1 MPTSVRFAVLLILL
15 AAMSACGGGGSNTP
29 TSSSLAG
36 NWQMTLQDN
45 NTGAVKT
52 ESGFLLQSG
61 NALTGNLL
69 LTGQTECPG
78 VGAASG
84 QVTSPAVSL
93 TINQIAQTAT
103 LTGQASS
110 DGSTLSGTYS
120 ILASGCGGTQVGK
133 WMATLVKPLSGN
145 FKATF
150 TSGATSIVFPASG
163 MIAQNSNSG
172 GSTTNLSGSLSA
184 SDAPCLTAATITGV
198 ISGTTVLLNF
208 SSQEGAP
215 LGQYRGTM
223 TTDGTM
229 ITGNYN
235 LLSTPSPPGGQC
247 DDFGTAVITI
257 QP

>member
-84 QVTSPAVSL
+84 RSEEHTSELQS
-93 TINQIAQTAT
+93 Q
-103 LTGQASS
+103 
-110 DGSTLSGTYS
+110 
-120 ILASGCGGTQVGK
+120 
-133 WMATLVKPLSGN
+133 
-145 FKATF
+145 FH
-150 TSGATSIVFPASG
+150 IV
-163 MIAQNSNSG
+163 
-172 GSTTNLSGSLSA
+172 
-184 SDAPCLTAATITGV
+184 C
-198 ISGTTVLLNF
+198 
-208 SSQEGAP
+208 
-215 LGQYRGTM
+215 
-223 TTDGTM
+223 
-229 ITGNYN
+229 
-235 LLSTPSPPGGQC
+235 
-247 DDFGTAVITI
+247 
-257 QP
+257 